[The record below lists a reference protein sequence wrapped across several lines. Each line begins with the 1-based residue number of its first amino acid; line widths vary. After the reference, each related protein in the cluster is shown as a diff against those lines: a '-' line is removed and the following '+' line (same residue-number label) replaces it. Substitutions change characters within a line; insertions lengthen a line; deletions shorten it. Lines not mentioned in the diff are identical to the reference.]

1 LTWGISRWHIGFNRS
16 SGVVETIV
24 ALSESLLDRLVRT
37 YNTRG
42 ENFSNVIF
50 DLLKLG
56 LVVSVS
62 IRNTTVVQQ
71 SQQPRDNC
79 VGRSENSDGCVVEP
93 SRAES
98 CDTSTNHQLQDKKN
112 CANEADEVK

>member
-1 LTWGISRWHIGFNRS
+1 MF
-16 SGVVETIV
+16 ETIV

-42 ENFSNVIF
+42 ENFSNVIL

-62 IRNTTVVQQ
+62 IRNTAVVQQ
-71 SQQPRDNC
+71 SQQPCDDC
-79 VGRSENSDGCVVEP
+79 VGRSENSDGCVAGA

-98 CDTSTNHQLQDKKN
+98 SDAGTDHQLQDKKN
-112 CANEADEVK
+112 CANKADEVK